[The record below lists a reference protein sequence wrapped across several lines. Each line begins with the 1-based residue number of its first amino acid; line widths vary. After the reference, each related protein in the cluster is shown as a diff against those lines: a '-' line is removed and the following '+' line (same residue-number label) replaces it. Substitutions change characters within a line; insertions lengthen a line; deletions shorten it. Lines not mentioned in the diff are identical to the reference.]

1 MNPRRYIFLVLIGS
15 ACGLP
20 FSAAK
25 TRTRPPPESD
35 LASIDTRRVAVELAV
50 KLAKVEEPAAL
61 ANNSL
66 PRPFNPAGFGMTA
79 RPAEA
84 AAASG
89 PPSRAFGDHEILAA
103 LASRVL
109 PKGTLGQGSNQ
120 LLSFGKKNLRVGD
133 QLTVNYEGQD
143 YTLELV
149 AFDRTNFTLRLNH
162 EEITRPIKPGKNP

>member
-1 MNPRRYIFLVLIGS
+1 MNPLRYIFLVLIGS

-50 KLAKVEEPAAL
+50 KLAKVDEPAAL
-61 ANNSL
+61 ANNLL
-66 PRPFNPAGFGMTA
+66 PKPFNPAGFGMTA
-79 RPAEA
+79 RLVEA
-84 AAASG
+84 ATPAG
-89 PPSRAFGDHEILAA
+89 PARTFGDHEILAA

-109 PKGTLGQGSNQ
+109 PQGTLSLGSRS
-120 LLSFGKKNLRVGD
+120 LLIFGKKNLRVGD

-162 EEITRPIKPGKNP
+162 E